1 MTSPKP
7 DWIDGI
13 VNLILFQAT
22 VANTNDIYI
31 RLLCHCTPYASNTH
45 YYTFPKTADLRY
57 NRSPVLIVHHTEQI
71 NIPTIICPA
80 TFGNQQNTTGRS
92 FTELNT
98 EWRRTTSH
106 SQYPR
111 P

>member
-22 VANTNDIYI
+22 VAITHDIRI
-31 RLLCHCTPYASNTH
+31 RPLCHCTSYVSNTH
-45 YYTFPKTADLRY
+45 YTFPKTADLRY
-57 NRSPVLIVHHTEQI
+57 NRSPVLIVQSAEQI
-71 NIPTIICPA
+71 NIPTIIRPA